1 MKYQMDEWKKKHDE
15 IKEEGN
21 RKRAEAAKEQHTK
34 SKPYAGEKMVAD
46 HNELLPPRGKNV
58 AREARAAEAHN
69 CGDLS
74 PATLYLIVGSMAF
87 AFSTYLANL
96 PARRTVAAPTPCSL
110 ASFLMFSSGHQFD
123 DHFLIF
129 LYHHHVQLSS
139 PYCTFCPITT

>member
-1 MKYQMDEWKKKHDE
+1 MIGLDNFPISLVAAMLNIKWMNGKKHNE

-21 RKRAEAAKEQHTK
+21 RKRAEATKEQHTK
-34 SKPYAGEKMVAD
+34 SKPYAGEKMVVD
-46 HNELLPPRGKNV
+46 HNEQLPSDKKHV

-96 PARRTVAAPTPCSL
+96 PARRTVFSVTPCSL
-110 ASFLMFSSGHQFD
+110 AKTSAVFAEWT
-123 DHFLIF
+123 I
-129 LYHHHVQLSS
+129 
-139 PYCTFCPITT
+139 

>member
-1 MKYQMDEWKKKHDE
+1 MIGLDNFPISLVAAMLNIKWMNGKKHNE

-21 RKRAEAAKEQHTK
+21 RKRAEATK
-34 SKPYAGEKMVAD
+34 GMPYAAKGETRKPEKVVD
-46 HNELLPPRGKNV
+46 HNEQLPSEKKPKIAV

-96 PARRTVAAPTPCSL
+96 PARRTVFSVTPCSL
-110 ASFLMFSSGHQFD
+110 AKTSAVFAEWT
-123 DHFLIF
+123 I
-129 LYHHHVQLSS
+129 
-139 PYCTFCPITT
+139 